1 MADDAW
7 IDQGLDPIPPFPRK
21 PADGTVE
28 AGQFWLARIDAKL
41 HKLEVLGLRPHATLL
56 EHRAVMERWARDERA
71 SEMFPR
77 GMQRHGL
84 F

>member
-1 MADDAW
+1 ME
-7 IDQGLDPIPPFPRK
+7 PIPAFPRK

-41 HKLEVLGLRPHATLL
+41 HKLEKLGLQPHATLL
-56 EHRAVMERWARDERA
+56 EHRAFMERWARGEGEG
-71 SEMFPR
+71 EMFPS
-77 GMQRHGL
+77 GMQRQGL